1 MEPIDMFLTNIQDR
15 IDFMRSMDEVS
26 NHGVDNP
33 AATNDNMD
41 SLPVPSRQSNMPM
54 QMFY

>member
-1 MEPIDMFLTNIQDR
+1 MEPIDIFLTNIQDR

-33 AATNDNMD
+33 AATNDMD
-41 SLPVPSRQSNMPM
+41 CLAVPSRQSNMPM